1 MKRKILFTVL
11 SLAAIV
17 VLYLLLWPVPIEPAA
32 WQPQPAPPLAG
43 VYESN
48 SRLAWAERLAVGG
61 HAPEGVAVAPDGR
74 IYAGVE
80 GGRIFRLQ
88 PDGTRPEVFADTRGR
103 PLGLDFDRDG
113 NLVVAD
119 AYQGLLSIARD
130 GSTTVLTKEAETPG
144 ARRNTTPDH
153 A

>member
-1 MKRKILFTVL
+1 MKRKILLTVL
-11 SLAAIV
+11 SLAALV
-17 VLYLLLWPVPIEPAA
+17 ALYLLLWPVPMERAA
-32 WQPQPAPPLAG
+32 WDPQPAPPLAG

-48 SRLAWAERLAVGG
+48 SRLAPAERLAVGG

-88 PDGTRPEVFADTRGR
+88 PDGTHPEVFADTHGR

-113 NLVVAD
+113 NPVVAD
-119 AYQGLLSIARD
+119 PYQGLLSIARD
-130 GSTTVLTKEAETPG
+130 GSTTVLTQQ
-144 ARRNTTPDH
+144 
-153 A
+153 